1 MTPQVAARKKEQA
14 LQYIHAVM
22 EPTKKAEFAAAVVEK
37 AAATEAAAAV
47 VMKLDLARLSSVGL
61 WVHLQ
66 ALHLL
71 PAVETKR
78 KD

>member
-22 EPTKKAEFAAAVVEK
+22 EPTKNAEFAAAVVEK

-47 VMKLDLARLSSVGL
+47 VKLEPARLSSVGL
-61 WVHLQ
+61 RVHLQ